1 MKNWAKRFWSKVDVS
16 AGQISVGNG
25 RHPATLAGTVS
36 SGLDGKLHLAHRLV
50 VGLRTGD
57 QGQALHAC
65 DWPPCCNPAHLS
77 IGTPQDNMDQ
87 KVARGRQV
95 TVPQPGEDNGEA
107 KLTDPE
113 VLEIRARYAT
123 GQITQQGLA
132 DQYGVHQTIISK
144 IVNRKIW
151 KHI

>member
-1 MKNWAKRFWSKVDVS
+1 MMSEELGKRFWSKVDVGGPGDCWEWQAS
-16 AGQISVGNG
+16 RNSKGYGQF
-25 RHPATLAGTVS
+25 R
-36 SGLDGKLHLAHRLV
+36 LDGKIQKSHRLV
-50 VGLRTGD
+50 VGLRIGD
-57 QGQALHAC
+57 PGYALHSC

-87 KVARGRQV
+87 MKARERQAK
-95 TVPQPGEDNGEA
+95 GEEIGIA

-132 DQYGVHQTIISK
+132 DQHGVHHSLVSL

-151 KHI
+151 THI